1 MRTEREGDEKEK
13 KSMKKTD
20 GLATSM
26 QSKPLAVLSHGA
38 PIVDKWLLEA
48 AVFLNR
54 QAVNVRDTSF
64 LD

>member
-1 MRTEREGDEKEK
+1 
-13 KSMKKTD
+13 MKKTD

-26 QSKPLAVLSHGA
+26 QPKPLAVLSHGA
-38 PIVDKWLLEA
+38 PIDDKWLLEA

-64 LD
+64 LDLLTRT